1 MTLNSLTALCLVHRK
16 LEQAI
21 YHMRK
26 HEVPHRPMCR
36 RKERRQFFNA
46 IPTSLL
52 AVASEIRSTI
62 LERIKHA
69 RRVTVHSGS
78 SVVVV
83 IGFLFRGDKL
93 VIGEKLDLVEDTL
106 LSESRL
112 FWGL

>member
-1 MTLNSLTALCLVHRK
+1 
-16 LEQAI
+16 
-21 YHMRK
+21 
-26 HEVPHRPMCR
+26 MCR
-36 RKERRQFFNA
+36 CKEHHQFFNA

-52 AVASEIRSTI
+52 AVALEIRSTI
-62 LERIKHA
+62 LERIKCA

-93 VIGEKLDLVEDTL
+93 AIGEKLDLVEDTL
-106 LSESRL
+106 PSESRL

>member
-1 MTLNSLTALCLVHRK
+1 MTSNSLTALCLVHRK

-21 YHMRK
+21 YHMKKR
-26 HEVPHRPMCR
+26 EVRHRHMCR

-62 LERIKHA
+62 LERIKRA
-69 RRVTVHSGS
+69 RRVTAHSGS

-83 IGFLFRGDKL
+83 VGFLFRGDKL
-93 VIGEKLDLVEDTL
+93 AIGEKLDLVEDTL